1 MRREIRSP
9 KRWLLALLSI
19 ALLSSIGARADTL
32 SEDDV
37 KAGFIFN
44 FTKYLEWPD
53 TQADSAL
60 VVCSTGVQPLSG
72 KLESLQGRV
81 AQGRTIRVRTQVRS
95 NEWRECQ
102 VLFIDAEEAPRMDTL
117 LRVVAQFPVLTVSDA
132 PEFVQA
138 GGIIGLKLRAGRIR
152 FDINQAS
159 AREAGLKLS
168 SQLLKLA
175 EEVVQ

>member
-1 MRREIRSP
+1 MSREFRSP
-9 KRWLLALLSI
+9 KRWLAALLSV
-19 ALLSSIGARADTL
+19 ALLSSSGARADTL
-32 SEDDV
+32 AEDDV

-44 FTKYLEWPD
+44 FTKYLEWPG

-60 VVCSTGVQPLSG
+60 VVCSPSAQPLSG

-81 AQGRTIRVRTQVRS
+81 AQGRTIHVRTLVRS
-95 NEWRECQ
+95 TEWRECQ
-102 VLFIDAEEAPRMDTL
+102 VLFISAEEAPRIDTL
-117 LRVVAQFPVLTVSDA
+117 RRAVAQFPVLTISDA